1 MSKKRKRPE
10 PAPPA
15 VNREWFDRD
24 YTAKEV
30 YRRLWGFARR
40 YRRLIFLGAFLGMVT
55 GGAWVPLFSAVQPML
70 KSMEVET
77 VDTTSVSARLER
89 EGRRLAETAKAIGH
103 EGAALGRAP
112 ETAPLRAGEVSRLGT
127 AVGQSSEA
135 VLTVAKELSPEA
147 QAASRLER
155 QNQAEAAKYLRY
167 LAQAERWLGKVGI
180 SGPAATVTVFGLV
193 MALAVLLKMVTQ
205 YLNQYY
211 LTKAGMKVVMDVRN
225 AMFDHLQAQSL
236 AFHGRADVGRLM
248 SRATG
253 DPETIRTLISQT
265 MSDLC
270 RAPFEVLG
278 AVIFVCWFAIHNG
291 MMSLLLIAVF
301 GYPLCMLP
309 VVWLG
314 KRIRQW
320 STRLLA
326 QSAEIGSNFHE
337 NLTCVRVVKA
347 YHTEAQESEKYHLY
361 NLKALKMCLRA
372 VRLSILVGPLTE
384 TVAIL
389 LATLFA
395 VYCFATGHG
404 LAEIIPLALP
414 FIILYKPMK
423 QIGRLQTALENGRAA
438 LQRIFSLLDVHEE
451 LVERPDA
458 LPITAFRERL
468 VFDHVDFRY
477 AGKGELVV
485 RDASFEIR
493 PGQMYAVVGSTGSG
507 KSTLANLLARFYDVS
522 GGRVLLD
529 GHDIREYRIAD
540 LRTVIG
546 AVTQE
551 SILFND
557 TVAANIAYG
566 TPGATQEQI
575 EAAAR
580 LANAHDFIMAHP
592 EGYAR
597 VVGEKGFVLSGG
609 ERQRVAIARA
619 ILRNPPILILDEATS
634 ALDTVTEQQ
643 VQAAIDNLMKER
655 TIFAI
660 AHRLSTVRK
669 ADCILVLD
677 QGVIKERGTHEELYA
692 LGGLYRRLCDI
703 QNRETSEN

>member
-1 MSKKRKRPE
+1 MSKKHRQPVVATAE
-10 PAPPA
+10 
-15 VNREWFDRD
+15 NREWFDRD

-30 YRRLWGFARR
+30 YRRLWDFARR

-55 GGAWVPLFSAVQPML
+55 GGAWVPLFSAVQPL
-70 KSMEVET
+70 LQTMEAKP
-77 VDTTSVSARLER
+77 VDTTPVATRL
-89 EGRRLAETAKAIGH
+89 T
-103 EGAALGRAP
+103 
-112 ETAPLRAGEVSRLGT
+112 
-127 AVGQSSEA
+127 
-135 VLTVAKELSPEA
+135 TVAQSMESTVVALEQTAGSVVQAPQAAQGQLLTQAGALKEQQAAVSQVARELSPEG
-147 QAASRLER
+147 QKASKMER
-155 QNQAEAAKYLRY
+155 QAQAEAGKYAKYLA
-167 LAQAERWLGKVGI
+167 LAEELLGKVGI
-180 SGPAATVTVFGLV
+180 QGTAATVSVFGLV
-193 MALAVLLKMVTQ
+193 MILAVFLKMFTQ

-225 AMFDHLQAQSL
+225 AMFAHLQSQSL

-270 RAPFEVLG
+270 RAPFEILG
-278 AVIFVCWFAIHNG
+278 AVIFVCWFAVSNG
-291 MMSLLLIAVF
+291 MVSLLLIAVF
-301 GYPLCMLP
+301 GYPLCMFP

-320 STRLLA
+320 STQMLA
-326 QSAEIGSNFHE
+326 QNANIGSNFHE

-347 YHTEAQESEKYHLY
+347 YHTEESENTKYCAY
-361 NLKALKMCLRA
+361 NLKALKLCLRA

-389 LATLFA
+389 LATIFI

-404 LAEIIPLALP
+404 LAEIIPLVPP
-414 FIILYKPMK
+414 FLILYKPMK
-423 QIGRLQTALENGRAA
+423 QLGRLQTALENGRAA
-438 LQRIFSLLDVHEE
+438 LQRIFSLLDVHQELEE
-451 LVERPDA
+451 KPDA
-458 LPITAFRERL
+458 LPLDSFKESL

-477 AGKGELVV
+477 TPDGKAVV
-485 RDASFEIR
+485 RDANFEIR
-493 PGQMYAVVGSTGSG
+493 PGQMCAVVGSTGSG

-522 GGRVLLD
+522 AGQVRID
-529 GHDIREYRIAD
+529 GHDIRDYRITD

-557 TVAANIAYG
+557 TIAANIAYG
-566 TPGATQEQI
+566 SPNATQEEI
-575 EAAAR
+575 EAAAK
-580 LANAHDFIMAHP
+580 LANAHTFIAAHP
-592 EGYAR
+592 EGYQR
-597 VVGEKGFVLSGG
+597 MVGEKGFVLSGG

-643 VQAAIDNLMKER
+643 VQSAINNLMQNR
-655 TIFAI
+655 TTFAI
-660 AHRLSTVRK
+660 AHRLSTIRK

-677 QGVIKERGTHEELYA
+677 QGEIKERGTHDELYA
-692 LGGLYRRLCDI
+692 KGGLYRRLCDI
-703 QNRETSEN
+703 QNRQSQEA

>member
-1 MSKKRKRPE
+1 MSRKRNRSKTVPV
-10 PAPPA
+10 A
-15 VNREWFDRD
+15 NREWFDRD

-55 GGAWVPLFSAVQPML
+55 GGAWVPLFSAVQPL
-70 KSMEVET
+70 LQSMETEAA
-77 VDTTSVSARLER
+77 DTASASARLEA
-89 EGRRLAETAKAIGH
+89 EGRRLANAAKAIDR
-103 EGAALGRAP
+103 EGASLKAAP
-112 ETAPLRAGEVSRLGT
+112 ETAPARAEQVVRLGA
-127 AVGQSSEA
+127 AVGEASDA
-135 VLTVAKELSPEA
+135 VLSVAGELSPET
-147 QAASRLER
+147 QATSRMER
-155 QNQAEAAKYLRY
+155 QSQAEAKKYERY
-167 LAQAERWLGKVGI
+167 LAQAEQWLGKVGI
-180 SGPAATVTVFGLV
+180 TGAPAAVIVCGLI
-193 MALAVLLKMVTQ
+193 MALAVMLKMVTQ

-211 LTKAGMKVVMDVRN
+211 LTKAGMLVVMDVRN

-270 RAPFEVLG
+270 RAPFEILG
-278 AVIFVCWFAIHNG
+278 AVIFVCWFAIRND
-291 MMSLLLIAVF
+291 MVSLLLIAVF
-301 GYPLCMLP
+301 GYPLCMFP

-320 STRLLA
+320 SARLLEQNA
-326 QSAEIGSNFHE
+326 DIGSNFHE

-347 YHTEAQESEKYHLY
+347 YHTEAQESEKYRVR
-361 NLKALKMCLRA
+361 NLKALKMCMRA

-389 LATLFA
+389 LATVFV

-404 LAEIIPLALP
+404 LAEIVPLVPP
-414 FIILYKPMK
+414 FLILYKPMK

-451 LVERPDA
+451 LAERPDA
-458 LPITAFRERL
+458 LPIAGFRDRL

-477 AGKGELVV
+477 AGKGEWVV

-493 PGQMYAVVGSTGSG
+493 PGQMFAVVGATGSG

-529 GHDIREYRIAD
+529 GHDLRDYRIAD
-540 LRTVIG
+540 LRAVIG

-566 TPGATQEQI
+566 TPDATQERI

-597 VVGEKGFVLSGG
+597 KVGEKGFVLSGG

-643 VQAAIDNLMKER
+643 VQAAIDNLMRER
-655 TIFAI
+655 TTFAI

-677 QGVIKERGTHEELYA
+677 HGVIRERGTHEELYA

-703 QNRETSEN
+703 QNRETPEV

>member
-1 MSKKRKRPE
+1 MSRKKHRA
-10 PAPPA
+10 APPPA
-15 VNREWFDRD
+15 ANREWFDKD
-24 YTAKEV
+24 YTAREV
-30 YRRLWGFARR
+30 YGRLWGFARR
-40 YRRLIFLGAFLGMVT
+40 YRRLIFLGALLGMVT
-55 GGAWVPLFSAVQPML
+55 GGAWVPIFSAVQPL
-70 KSMEVET
+70 LRSMEPEV
-77 VDTTSVSARLER
+77 VDTASASARLKASVE
-89 EGRRLAETAKAIGH
+89 EFQRLSMAH
-103 EGAALGRAP
+103 
-112 ETAPLRAGEVSRLGT
+112 
-127 AVGQSSEA
+127 SSEQKLSQMTAEAWLLQLKAMTKA
-135 VLTVAKELSPEA
+135 VTQVKAVADELSPETR
-147 QAASRLER
+147 AATRMER
-155 QNQAEAAKYLRY
+155 QTQTETKKYERY

-180 SGPAATVTVFGLV
+180 SGTAATVSVLGLV

-211 LTKAGMKVVMDVRN
+211 LTKAGMLVVMDVRN
-225 AMFDHLQAQSL
+225 AMFNHLQAQSL

-270 RAPFEVLG
+270 RAPFEILG
-278 AVIFVCWFAIHNG
+278 AILFVSWFAIHNG
-291 MMSLLLIAVF
+291 MVSLLLIAVF
-301 GYPLCMLP
+301 GYPLCMFP

-320 STRLLA
+320 TARMLA
-326 QSAEIGSNFHE
+326 QNADIGSSFHE

-347 YHTEAQESEKYHLY
+347 YHTEVQESEKYRLH
-361 NLKALKMCLRA
+361 NFKALKMCLRA

-389 LATLFA
+389 LATVFV

-404 LAEIIPLALP
+404 ISEILPLVPP
-414 FIILYKPMK
+414 FLILYKPMK
-423 QIGRLQTALENGRAA
+423 QIGRIQTALENGRAA

-458 LPITAFRERL
+458 LPISAFRDRL
-468 VFDHVDFRY
+468 VFERVDFRY
-477 AGKGELVV
+477 AGTGDLTV
-485 RDASFEIR
+485 REASFELR
-493 PGQMYAVVGSTGSG
+493 PGQMVAVVGSTGSG

-529 GHDIREYRIAD
+529 GHDIRDYRIAD

-557 TVAANIAYG
+557 TIAANIAYG
-566 TPGATQEQI
+566 TPGATQAQI

-580 LANAHDFIMAHP
+580 LANAHGFIAAHP

-597 VVGEKGFVLSGG
+597 KVGEKGFVLSGG

-655 TIFAI
+655 TTFAI
-660 AHRLSTVRK
+660 AHRLSTIRK

-677 QGVIKERGTHEELYA
+677 RGVIKERGTHDELYA

-703 QNRETSEN
+703 QNRQPQES